1 MFPTAPNL
9 TLRAG
14 TLGPLSWYA
23 PMTDKIVVLSTCETQ
38 DDASRIAR
46 HLVEQRL
53 AACVNIIPQA
63 TSVYRWKGEIQE
75 SPELLLIIKS
85 SRPLLAA
92 LQRELV
98 RVHPYEIPEI
108 ISLPIIDGSNQY
120 LDWLDSELRLP
131 PGA

>member
-1 MFPTAPNL
+1 
-9 TLRAG
+9 
-14 TLGPLSWYA
+14 
-23 PMTDKIVVLSTCETQ
+23 MTDKIVVLSTCETPE
-38 DDASRIAR
+38 DARRIAR

-53 AACVNIIPQA
+53 AACVNIVPQV

-75 SPELLLIIKS
+75 AAELLLVIKS

-92 LQRELV
+92 LQRELA

-108 ISLPIIDGSNQY
+108 VALPIIDGAHSY
-120 LDWLDSELRLP
+120 LAWLDSELRLP

>member
-1 MFPTAPNL
+1 
-9 TLRAG
+9 
-14 TLGPLSWYA
+14 
-23 PMTDKIVVLSTCETQ
+23 MTDKIIVLSTCETPE
-38 DDASRIAR
+38 DARRIAR

-53 AACVNIIPQA
+53 AACVNIVPQA

-75 SPELLLIIKS
+75 AAELLLIIKS

-92 LQRELV
+92 LQRELA

-108 ISLPIIDGSNQY
+108 VSLPIIDASHSY
-120 LDWLDSELRLP
+120 LAWLDSQLRLP

>member
-1 MFPTAPNL
+1 
-9 TLRAG
+9 
-14 TLGPLSWYA
+14 
-23 PMTDKIVVLSTCETQ
+23 MTDKIVVLSTCETPE
-38 DDASRIAR
+38 DARRIAR

-53 AACVNIIPQA
+53 AACVNVIPQA
-63 TSVYRWKGEIQE
+63 TSIYRWKGEIQE

-92 LQRELV
+92 LQRELA

-108 ISLPIIDGSNQY
+108 ISLPIIDGSHQY
-120 LDWLDSELRLP
+120 LAWLDSELRLP